1 MPSLQLALA
10 LDQPQPQRPREHQER
25 LPQANSP
32 NSQFSCPAVFDSCMF
47 VCMRRID
54 PSRAI
59 LVYWANLTFHE
70 AAVLAD
76 DTTKHLAPPVTKALA
91 DFTTIF
97 QLDLDSRREVLKTQ
111 AKSGMVDVN
120 LDERI
125 RKLHSATL
133 FLVDQVRKRPEFTS
147 LFSETIDKV
156 VRFALKRQVEV
167 AEKLVDTL
175 GLKLYSDEFRN
186 AHLGPLQALI
196 GGARTVL
203 GEVRN
208 AEIARTEARLDI
220 RAWKDD
226 VNAILLA
233 NYGELTTLGAK
244 AGRSRDWADAF
255 FMSNKRLDNDD
266 EIEEQPPENAPTP

>member
-1 MPSLQLALA
+1 
-10 LDQPQPQRPREHQER
+10 
-25 LPQANSP
+25 
-32 NSQFSCPAVFDSCMF
+32 MF
-47 VCMRRID
+47 ACMRRID

-76 DTTKHLAPPVTKALA
+76 DSTKHLAPPVTKALA
-91 DFTTIF
+91 DFATIF
-97 QLDLDSRREVLKTQ
+97 QLDLDSRREVLRTQ

-156 VRFALKRQVEV
+156 VRFALKRQVDV

-255 FMSNKRLDNDD
+255 FMSNKRSDNDD

>member
-1 MPSLQLALA
+1 
-10 LDQPQPQRPREHQER
+10 
-25 LPQANSP
+25 
-32 NSQFSCPAVFDSCMF
+32 
-47 VCMRRID
+47 MRRID

-59 LVYWANLTFHE
+59 LVFWAQLTFHE

-76 DTTKHLAPPVTKALA
+76 DSTKHLAPPVTKALA

-111 AKSGMVDVN
+111 AKSGMIDVS

-133 FLVDQVRKRPEFTS
+133 FLVGQVRKRPEFTS

-167 AEKLVDTL
+167 AEGLAQTL
-175 GLKLYSDEFRN
+175 SLKLYSDEFRN
-186 AHLGPLQALI
+186 AHQGPLQALI

-203 GEVRN
+203 GEVRS
-208 AEIARTEARLDI
+208 AEIARTDARLDI

-233 NYGELTTLGAK
+233 NYGELVTLAAK
-244 AGRSRDWADAF
+244 AGHSRDWADAF
-255 FMSNKRLDNDD
+255 FMSHKRADNDD
-266 EIEEQPPENAPTP
+266 EFEEQPPEGTSTP